1 VQYRSFYKLSVSV
14 IKMEGKRQTRQ
25 TAVQWSRVN
34 HRHNILH
41 FTTFKYDNRTSCTS
55 SVLAVLAYLSNNN
68 WHLNPSKGDGQKIGR
83 LCPLFSGGGA
93 GLTARKG

>member
-1 VQYRSFYKLSVSV
+1 
-14 IKMEGKRQTRQ
+14 MEGKGQTRQ

-41 FTTFKYDNRTSCTS
+41 FATFKYDNSTSCTS

-83 LCPLFSGGGA
+83 LCPLFQGGGWFNGQERIDRA
-93 GLTARKG
+93 DRQLSSRIG